1 MLKSFIIRFSQVPV
15 SANFSFSNMVRLESY
30 LSTEFLMLKSGDGS
44 LPMKVVMQMISSDC
58 RVVVRGLEHRLGIYT
73 GNEAGVAVE
82 GRGGDLF

>member
-1 MLKSFIIRFSQVPV
+1 
-15 SANFSFSNMVRLESY
+15 
-30 LSTEFLMLKSGDGS
+30 MLKSGDGS